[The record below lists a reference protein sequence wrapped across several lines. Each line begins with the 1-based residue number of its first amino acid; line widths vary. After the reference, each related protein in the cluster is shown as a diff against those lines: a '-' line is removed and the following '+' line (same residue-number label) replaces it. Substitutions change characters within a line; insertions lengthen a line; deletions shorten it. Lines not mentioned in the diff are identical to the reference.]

1 MRAALLGLAIGLALA
16 DSSVVTLAL
25 PDILGQFDVDV
36 TTVAWVLTSYNLAL
50 ALLAIPAAYLARRR
64 PKPAF
69 AVGAVIF
76 AGASLACGLA
86 PTFEVLVGA
95 RCVQAAGGAL
105 VVMAALDLL
114 AATTG
119 SDARAAHVW
128 VLAGVLGASLGPAAG
143 GILTEALGWESI
155 FIAQV
160 PLALATLI
168 AVRGVSV
175 RRIPAPAGR
184 PRWMPNAALL
194 LLSGGLVAALFLIVL
209 LLVDGWG
216 MSPAAAGVVVTVMP
230 LVAIAAARL
239 APQSVGLGM
248 RIAAGIVLV
257 AGGLTCLAFMPRA
270 GWWWTLAPQIL
281 VGAGLGLT
289 LAALTERA
297 VAGRSEQVVHG
308 GWTIAARHA
317 GVVVGL
323 LLLAPVLTSALETN
337 RDRAVRA
344 GAAEVLDSRIPPL
357 DKLRLAQDVLDEVDR
372 AKEDGKLPNVATVF
386 EDRPD
391 DEEYGSLHAALQDQ
405 LDRAVTDAFSGP
417 FLLAAAL
424 ALAALVPVALSRGES
439 L

>member
-1 MRAALLGLAIGLALA
+1 
-16 DSSVVTLAL
+16 
-25 PDILGQFDVDV
+25 
-36 TTVAWVLTSYNLAL
+36 
-50 ALLAIPAAYLARRR
+50 
-64 PKPAF
+64 
-69 AVGAVIF
+69 
-76 AGASLACGLA
+76 
-86 PTFEVLVGA
+86 
-95 RCVQAAGGAL
+95 
-105 VVMAALDLL
+105 
-114 AATTG
+114 
-119 SDARAAHVW
+119 
-128 VLAGVLGASLGPAAG
+128 
-143 GILTEALGWESI
+143 
-155 FIAQV
+155 
-160 PLALATLI
+160 
-168 AVRGVSV
+168 
-175 RRIPAPAGR
+175 
-184 PRWMPNAALL
+184 
-194 LLSGGLVAALFLIVL
+194 
-209 LLVDGWG
+209 
-216 MSPAAAGVVVTVMP
+216 
-230 LVAIAAARL
+230 
-239 APQSVGLGM
+239 M

-337 RDRAVRA
+337 QDRAVRA

-386 EDRPD
+386 DDRPD
-391 DEEYGSLHAALQDQ
+391 DEEYGSLHAGLQDQ